1 MHHPNLTED
10 KEADDDGAEDVLNEK
25 DLRKIGFEAQ
35 ILRMVTSCSTVTTST
50 GNIIDPINRWK
61 QEGKIEE
68 AMVLEAYI
76 RRKRMDKLK
85 YGISAVQPI

>member
-35 ILRMVTSCSTVTTST
+35 ILRMVTS
-50 GNIIDPINRWK
+50 
-61 QEGKIEE
+61 
-68 AMVLEAYI
+68 
-76 RRKRMDKLK
+76 
-85 YGISAVQPI
+85 